1 MTLLPNYNSAHV
13 SIGGSKMRMVELE
26 MEYGKSL
33 QRHFDN
39 LKKLFELACSRR
51 AVNFKD
57 DEISQAILLRLRSYY
72 KYQNLI
78 KQLLNK
84 RYAAP
89 ASDFFVETV
98 LFYLKVCLRIYKTDL
113 QVQSE
118 KQIRGRGSPRP
129 DISVWKNDDLIAVI
143 ECKTQ
148 LGWNRHKWRENFE
161 KRGARIKRLFPKAK
175 CYLFVMTSK
184 NWPGFGQNLDVGKKL
199 FCLCNVWPDEI
210 EDKRIK
216 DHLLNP
222 IDPVIQ
228 SFVHPC

>member
-1 MTLLPNYNSAHV
+1 
-13 SIGGSKMRMVELE
+13 MRMVELE
-26 MEYGKSL
+26 MEYRKSL
-33 QRHFDN
+33 QQHFDN
-39 LKKLFELACSRR
+39 LKKLLEIAYSRG

-72 KYQNLI
+72 KHQNLI

-84 RYAAP
+84 RRAAP

-98 LFYLKVCLRIYKTDL
+98 LFYLTVCLRIYKTDL

-129 DISVWKNDDLIAVI
+129 DISIWRNDDLIAAI

-148 LGWNRHKWRENFE
+148 LGWNRHRWREDFE
-161 KRGARIKRLFPKAK
+161 KREARIKTLFPKAK

-184 NWPGFGQNLDVGKKL
+184 NWPGFGQNPDVGKKF
-199 FCLCNVWPDEI
+199 FCLCNVWPDKI
-210 EDKRIK
+210 DDKKIK
-216 DHLLNP
+216 EQLLNP
-222 IDPVIQ
+222 IDPMIQ
-228 SFVHPC
+228 SFVYLC